1 MASPAVFD
9 IDALLAPISEEQPTG
24 TDIRENASADSPYY
38 KIKDARNSAR
48 AHERSSMFEFSK
60 EANDCWRTV
69 LEVAPKILKKDAKDL
84 EITSWYIEALIRLKG
99 FGGLRDGFNLLQQ
112 LIEQY
117 WENIYPLPDEDGI
130 ETTVAPLS
138 GLNGQG
144 SEGVLIAPIR
154 RVPITD
160 ADDPGPFGFWQYHQA
175 LDVQKIVDENER
187 ESKVQSNG
195 FGIED
200 IEKAVAQSSQ
210 EFFINQRDDLEEAIN
225 TYREVGKKL
234 DELCGAQ
241 EAPSVNNIINT
252 LQQCLGAVKHLGQD
266 KFPVELEETTA
277 EEGGESEGDSS
288 ASTPVQQPQGVA
300 GPIQSREHAFK
311 QLKVISEYFLKTEP
325 HSPISYTLDKVIKW
339 GDMSLTELISELIPD
354 GSSRQHYSHL
364 TGVKSQDD

>member
-1 MASPAVFD
+1 MASPAAFD

-24 TDIRENASADSPYY
+24 SDIRENGAADSLYY

-48 AHERSSMFEFSK
+48 AHERSSMFEYSS

-69 LEVAPKILKKDAKDL
+69 LDIAPKILKKEAKDL

-99 FGGLRDGFNLLQQ
+99 FAGLRDGFSLLQQ
-112 LIEQY
+112 LVEQF

-144 SEGVLIAPIR
+144 AEGVLIAPIR
-154 RVPITD
+154 RVPITE
-160 ADDPGPFGFWQYHQA
+160 ADEPGPFGFWQYQQA
-175 LDVQKIVDENER
+175 LDVQKIADENER
-187 ESKVQSNG
+187 NSKIEANG

-200 IEKAVAQSSQ
+200 IEKSVAQSSQ
-210 EFFINQRDDLEEAIN
+210 EFFVNQRDDLEESIN
-225 TYREVGKKL
+225 TYREIGTKL

-252 LQQCLGAVKHLGQD
+252 LQQCLGAIKHLGQA
-266 KFPVELEETTA
+266 KFPIEQDEEVT
-277 EEGGESEGDSS
+277 EEGAEAGGDS
-288 ASTPVQQPQGVA
+288 AATVQQPQGVA
-300 GPIQSREHAFK
+300 GPIQSREQAFK

-325 HSPISYTLDKVIKW
+325 HSPISYTLDRVINW
-339 GDMSLTELISELIPD
+339 GDMSLTQLISELIPD
-354 GSSRQHYSHL
+354 GGSRQHYSSL
-364 TGVKSQDD
+364 TGVKSDD